1 MKSNDYL
8 RAFKNRDLNRE
19 IDFAQAKW
27 KEHDHHTFGDF
38 AKWFEN
44 QSPPGCRLTIECM
57 CDPELVK
64 RLENIPLI
72 LIDPIWL
79 AATGK
84 AGVDIVSMFEYHRF
98 LFYKDLYAEIGVF
111 GPPSLPSYERAKFL
125 VEAYERSY
133 LNGSPISL
141 AAMCDWLD
149 RSADPEAREL
159 CYLIR
164 RDGVW
169 YNDYKNVDVDMIS
182 SRRVATLNGIGP
194 SRTARFEHFKDA
206 FLEHRS

>member
-1 MKSNDYL
+1 
-8 RAFKNRDLNRE
+8 
-19 IDFAQAKW
+19 
-27 KEHDHHTFGDF
+27 
-38 AKWFEN
+38 
-44 QSPPGCRLTIECM
+44 M

-72 LIDPIWL
+72 LIDPMWL

-84 AGVDIVSMFEYHRF
+84 AGVNIVTMFEYHRF

-111 GPPSLPSYERAKFL
+111 GPPSLPAYERARFL

-149 RSADPEAREL
+149 RRAEPEAREL
-159 CYLIR
+159 CVLIR
-164 RDGVW
+164 MDRVW
-169 YNDYKNVDVDMIS
+169 YNDYKDVDVDMIS

-194 SRTARFEHFKDA
+194 SRTAIFEHFKDA

>member
-27 KEHDHHTFGDF
+27 KEHAHHTFGDF

-44 QSPPGCRLTIECM
+44 QSPPGCKLTIECM

-72 LIDPIWL
+72 LIDPMWL

-84 AGVDIVSMFEYHRF
+84 AGVNIVTMFVRRNWSVRTSVSPVIR
-98 LFYKDLYAEIGVF
+98 KGEILG
-111 GPPSLPSYERAKFL
+111 
-125 VEAYERSY
+125 RS
-133 LNGSPISL
+133 
-141 AAMCDWLD
+141 
-149 RSADPEAREL
+149 
-159 CYLIR
+159 
-164 RDGVW
+164 V
-169 YNDYKNVDVDMIS
+169 
-182 SRRVATLNGIGP
+182 
-194 SRTARFEHFKDA
+194 
-206 FLEHRS
+206 

>member
-1 MKSNDYL
+1 
-8 RAFKNRDLNRE
+8 
-19 IDFAQAKW
+19 
-27 KEHDHHTFGDF
+27 
-38 AKWFEN
+38 
-44 QSPPGCRLTIECM
+44 
-57 CDPELVK
+57 
-64 RLENIPLI
+64 
-72 LIDPIWL
+72 
-79 AATGK
+79 
-84 AGVDIVSMFEYHRF
+84 MFDYHRF

-111 GPPSLPSYERAKFL
+111 GPPSLPSYERARFL

-149 RSADPEAREL
+149 KSADPEAREL
-159 CYLIR
+159 CVLIR
-164 RDGVW
+164 MDRVW
-169 YNDYKNVDVDMIS
+169 YNDYKDVDVDMIS

>member
-1 MKSNDYL
+1 MKSSDYL

-44 QSPPGCRLTIECM
+44 QSPPGCKLTIECM

-79 AATGK
+79 AATGRPGLILSRCLSTTDSSSTK
-84 AGVDIVSMFEYHRF
+84 ICTPKLECS
-98 LFYKDLYAEIGVF
+98 DLRLSRHTRG
-111 GPPSLPSYERAKFL
+111 
-125 VEAYERSY
+125 
-133 LNGSPISL
+133 
-141 AAMCDWLD
+141 
-149 RSADPEAREL
+149 
-159 CYLIR
+159 
-164 RDGVW
+164 RDSWSKRMRGL
-169 YNDYKNVDVDMIS
+169 
-182 SRRVATLNGIGP
+182 T
-194 SRTARFEHFKDA
+194 
-206 FLEHRS
+206 

>member
-1 MKSNDYL
+1 M
-8 RAFKNRDLNRE
+8 
-19 IDFAQAKW
+19 
-27 KEHDHHTFGDF
+27 
-38 AKWFEN
+38 
-44 QSPPGCRLTIECM
+44 
-57 CDPELVK
+57 
-64 RLENIPLI
+64 
-72 LIDPIWL
+72 WL

-84 AGVDIVSMFEYHRF
+84 AGVNIVTMFEYHRF

-159 CYLIR
+159 RYLII
-164 RDGVW
+164 RDRVW
-169 YNDYKNVDVDMIS
+169 YNDYKDVDVDMIS

-194 SRTARFEHFKDA
+194 RRTARFEHFKDA
-206 FLEHRS
+206 FLEQIS

>member
-1 MKSNDYL
+1 
-8 RAFKNRDLNRE
+8 
-19 IDFAQAKW
+19 
-27 KEHDHHTFGDF
+27 
-38 AKWFEN
+38 
-44 QSPPGCRLTIECM
+44 M

-72 LIDPIWL
+72 LIDPMWL

-98 LFYKDLYAEIGVF
+98 LFYNDLYAEIGVF

-159 CYLIR
+159 RYLII
-164 RDGVW
+164 RDRVW
-169 YNDYKNVDVDMIS
+169 YNDYKDVDVDMIS
-182 SRRVATLNGIGP
+182 SRRIATLNGVGP

>member
-1 MKSNDYL
+1 MKSSDYL

-44 QSPPGCRLTIECM
+44 QSPPGCKLTIECM

-72 LIDPIWL
+72 LIDPMWL

-84 AGVDIVSMFEYHRF
+84 AGVNIVTMFEYHRF

-111 GPPSLPSYERAKFL
+111 GPPSIPSYERAKFL

-149 RSADPEAREL
+149 RRAEPEAREL
-159 CYLIR
+159 CVLIR
-164 RDGVW
+164 MDRVW
-169 YNDYKNVDVDMIS
+169 YNDYKDVDVDMIS

-194 SRTARFEHFKDA
+194 SRTAIFEHFKDA